1 MRKTLVEQLIKQDD
15 KDTYFLTADVGY
27 GVLEPLRE
35 VMGDRFIN
43 VGLAEQAMIGIASG
57 LALSGKKVYTYTM
70 SAFLLRCIEHIRND
84 VCYQDVPVTIIG
96 VGTGFDYGFLGTTHF
111 AHEDQD
117 IIGRLSNIEVITP
130 KSKEELIEVIKKTKT
145 AKTPQY
151 IRVGYDYSNVRMDK
165 YDKSG
170 GNPDYFIKKYN
181 VNNSS
186 KKI

>member
-1 MRKTLVEQLIKQDD
+1 MRKTLVDQLIEQDD
-15 KDTYFLTADVGY
+15 KNTYFLTADVGY
-27 GVLEPLRE
+27 GVLEPLKR

-70 SAFLLRCIEHIRND
+70 CAFYMRTLEMIRND
-84 VCYQDVPVTIIG
+84 ICYQDVPVTLIG
-96 VGTGFDYGFLGTTHF
+96 VGTGFDYGFLGSTHF

-117 IIGRLSNIEVITP
+117 IIARLSNIEVITP
-130 KSKEELIEVIKKTKT
+130 KSKEELIEVIKQTKI
-145 AKTPQY
+145 AKMPQY
-151 IRVGYDYSNVRMDK
+151 IRVGYDYSNVKVDK

-181 VNNSS
+181 AN
-186 KKI
+186 KK